1 MRPIALPLVAIVCA
15 IASANVSALELASY
29 PKVFTADEGVE
40 VVIAPT
46 ADGKQALMRI
56 SGVNHPV
63 DKVVFLTRVE
73 RWGGS
78 TDAYVTTFDGRDS
91 GMVQKKGSVYGG
103 GDRYVAYLPGRKQE
117 YTLSFDEK
125 KTKAMKPATLL
136 ASYESQTKQGVQ
148 QKLARFDREKHVT
161 QGQAALAATDAAAS
175 ASCGVPVK
183 TTVDWAAIND
193 DRLKKV
199 SVQGYCGAV
208 AAGLDRM
215 CSDASANFKQKAGAL
230 SQITCQFGPELRARV
245 VDRKVVFTTEE
256 NAPNQDDF
264 IREFLRNN

>member
-1 MRPIALPLVAIVCA
+1 MRPIALPLAAIVCA

-73 RWGGS
+73 RWGSG

-117 YTLSFDEK
+117 YALSFDEK
-125 KTKAMKPATLL
+125 KTKAMKPAALL
-136 ASYESQTKQGVQ
+136 ASYESQNKQGVQ

-215 CSDASANFKQKAGAL
+215 CGDASANFKQKAGAL

>member
-1 MRPIALPLVAIVCA
+1 MRRSILPFAAVVCV
-15 IASANVSALELASY
+15 IASANVSAIELASY

-40 VVIAPT
+40 VVLAPT
-46 ADGKQALMRI
+46 ADGKQALIRI
-56 SGVNHPV
+56 SGVNHPA
-63 DKVVFLTRVE
+63 DKVVFLARME
-73 RWGGS
+73 RWGGG

-91 GMVQKKGSVYGG
+91 GMVQKKTSMYGG

-125 KTKAMKPATLL
+125 KSKALKPAALL

-148 QKLARFDREKHVT
+148 QKLARFDREKQVK
-161 QGQAALAATDAAAS
+161 QGQAALMATDEAAS
-175 ASCGVPVK
+175 KSCGVPVK

-193 DRLKKV
+193 DRLKKI

-208 AAGLDRM
+208 ASGLDRM
-215 CSDASANFKQKAGAL
+215 CSDASANFKQKAGGL
-230 SQITCQFGPELRARV
+230 NQITCQFGPELRARV
-245 VDRKVVFTTEE
+245 VDRKVVFTTAED
-256 NAPNQDDF
+256 APNQDDF

>member
-1 MRPIALPLVAIVCA
+1 MRPIALPLAAIVCA

-29 PKVFTADEGVE
+29 PKVFTAGEGVE

-78 TDAYVTTFDGRDS
+78 TDAYVTTIDGRDS

-117 YTLSFDEK
+117 YALSFDEK

-136 ASYESQTKQGVQ
+136 ASYESQNQQGVQ

-215 CSDASANFKQKAGAL
+215 CGDASANFKQKAGAL